1 MDFTTAQTVLA
12 RAGVQFDPGLAPN
25 EFPAIET
32 EWKFRFPPDLREFLS
47 LALPVSAGWINW
59 RTGDREAIRN
69 ALSWPLEG
77 LCFDIERNAFW
88 LNAWG
93 ERPAQLADAIDI
105 ARRAVNAAP
114 TLIPI
119 CSHRYL
125 PATPPEAGNPI
136 FSVYQT
142 DIIYYGADL
151 LDYLQN
157 EFRHHF
163 GRGEHA
169 LSHDPRHIPFW
180 SDLLD

>member
-1 MDFTTAQTVLA
+1 MDFASAQAALA
-12 RAGVQFDPGLAPN
+12 RAGVQFDPGLTPD
-25 EFPAIET
+25 EFAAIKA
-32 EWKFRFPPDLREFLS
+32 EWGFRFPPDLREFLS
-47 LALPVSAGWINW
+47 LALPVSGGWINW

-77 LCFDIERNAFW
+77 LCFDIEHNVFW
-88 LNAWG
+88 LAEWG
-93 ERPAQLADAIDI
+93 DRPAQLAGAIEI

-125 PATPPEAGNPI
+125 PATPAEAGNPV

-142 DIIYYGADL
+142 DVIYYGTDL

-157 EFRHHF
+157 EFRYYF
-163 GRGEHA
+163 GRPEYRINGE
-169 LSHDPRHIPFW
+169 PRRIPFW
-180 SDLLD
+180 SDLAG